1 MVYLQTTHP
10 FVRVE
15 MMLSLHPSG
24 LFCIFEIPFYS
35 KASLVEGKMFSR
47 KMIYEESKTVN
58 IFQEERVLPNQ
69 TEP

>member
-1 MVYLQTTHP
+1 
-10 FVRVE
+10 
-15 MMLSLHPSG
+15 MLSLHPSG